1 MTTFTLLHV
10 VLSLIGIG
18 SGLVVLYGMIR
29 GKRMDSGTTLFLTT
43 TAATS
48 LTGFLF
54 PFHGI
59 TPGIVVGIV
68 SMVVLAVAA
77 TARYMRHLAG
87 AWRAIYVITATT
99 ALYLNVF
106 VLIVQLFRKVA
117 SLNALA
123 PTQSEPPFVITQ
135 GVVMAIFVVAG
146 IFAVK
151 GFRQES
157 PKTTA
162 IFSKAA

>member
-1 MTTFTLLHV
+1 MTTFTLFHV
-10 VLSLIGIG
+10 VLSLVGIG

-29 GKRMDSGTTLFLTT
+29 GKRMDSGTLLFLST

-48 LTGFLF
+48 VTGFLF
-54 PFHGI
+54 PIHGV

-68 SMVVLAVAA
+68 SMVVLAVASV
-77 TARYMRHLAG
+77 ARYARQMTG
-87 AWRAIYVITATT
+87 GWRTTYVISAAV

-106 VLIVQLFRKVA
+106 VLIVQLFEKVA
-117 SLNALA
+117 SLRAMA

-135 GVVMAIFVVAG
+135 VVVMAIFVVAG

-151 GFRQES
+151 GFRAKS
-157 PKTTA
+157 ATITTLP
-162 IFSKAA
+162 KAA